1 MKTIPNLVRALLAPL
16 AISLLI
22 VSATG
27 CKGDKKGGTSDNTTE
42 ALPAEALNRFD
53 ADSAY
58 SYIAQQVA
66 FGTRVPNT
74 PTHKACGEWI
84 AGKLKEF
91 GLEVVLQ
98 QANVS
103 THEGAAL
110 PITNI
115 IGRLNPAAERRIL
128 LLAHWDT
135 RPTADNDPDPSHK
148 GEPILGADD
157 AASGVGVLL
166 EIARQLA
173 DRNSTLG
180 VDFLFVDAEDMGVSE
195 NEDSWC
201 LGSTY
206 WSKHPHVEHYRA
218 EFGILL
224 DMVGAHDAKFRW
236 EFFSKTHAP
245 SIVSSLWD
253 KAASLGF
260 GHYFIQA
267 DGAALTADHKPIRYN
282 LANPTIDIV
291 NYDPAQSNGFGAH
304 WHTHTDNMEVIDKE
318 VVKAVG
324 ETLMAYL
331 EDRENERK

>member
-1 MKTIPNLVRALLAPL
+1 MKTTSNLVRALLVSL
-16 AISLLI
+16 SISLLI
-22 VSATG
+22 ISATG
-27 CKGDKKGGTSDNTTE
+27 CKGDKKESTTDDTT
-42 ALPAEALNRFD
+42 AAQPNEALNLFN

-74 PTHKACGEWI
+74 PTHQECGEWI

-103 THEGAAL
+103 THEGASL
-110 PITNI
+110 PITNM

-135 RPTADNDPDPSHK
+135 RPTADNDPNPSRK

-166 EIARQLA
+166 EVARQLA

-236 EFFSKTHAP
+236 EYFSKTHAP

-253 KAASLGF
+253 KAASLGY

-267 DGAALTADHKPIRYN
+267 DGAALTDDHKPIIDN
-282 LANPTIDIV
+282 LAIPTIDIV
-291 NYDPAQSNGFGAH
+291 NYDPARSNGFGAH
-304 WHTHTDNMEVIDKE
+304 WHTHGDNMEVIDKE
-318 VVKAVG
+318 VVKAIG

>member
-1 MKTIPNLVRALLAPL
+1 MKTTPNLVKALLVSL
-16 AISLLI
+16 SISLLI

-27 CKGDKKGGTSDNTTE
+27 CKGGKKESVTDDTT
-42 ALPAEALNRFD
+42 AAQPNEALNLFN

-74 PTHKACGEWI
+74 PTHRECGEWI
-84 AGKLKEF
+84 ASKLKEF

-103 THEGAAL
+103 THESVSL

-115 IGRLNPAAERRIL
+115 IGRLNPSAERRIL

-135 RPTADNDPDPSHK
+135 RPTADNDPNPSRK
-148 GEPILGADD
+148 SEPILGADD
-157 AASGVGVLL
+157 AASGIGVLL

-173 DRNSTLG
+173 DRKSTLG

-224 DMVGAHDAKFRW
+224 DMVGARDAKFRW
-236 EFFSKTHAP
+236 EYFSKVHAP

-253 KAASLGF
+253 KAASLGY

-267 DGAALTADHKPIRYN
+267 DGAALTDDHKPIIDN
-282 LANPTIDIV
+282 LAIPTIDIV
-291 NYDPAQSNGFGAH
+291 NYDPARSNGFGAH
-304 WHTHTDNMEVIDKE
+304 WHTHGDNMDVIDKE
-318 VVKAVG
+318 VLKAVG

-331 EDRENERK
+331 EERENERK

>member
-1 MKTIPNLVRALLAPL
+1 MKTTPNLVRALLVSL
-16 AISLLI
+16 SVSLLI

-27 CKGDKKGGTSDNTTE
+27 CKGDKKESTTDDTT
-42 ALPAEALNRFD
+42 AAQPNEALNLFNT
-53 ADSAY
+53 DSAY

-74 PTHKACGEWI
+74 PTHQECGEWI

-103 THEGAAL
+103 THESVSL

-115 IGRLNPAAERRIL
+115 IGRLNPSAERRIL

-135 RPTADNDPDPSHK
+135 RPTADNDPNPSRK
-148 GEPILGADD
+148 SEPILGADD

-166 EIARQLA
+166 EVARQLA
-173 DRNSTLG
+173 DRKSTLG
-180 VDFLFVDAEDMGVSE
+180 VDFLFVDAEDMGISE
-195 NEDSWC
+195 QEDSWC

-206 WSKHPHVEHYRA
+206 WSKHPHVEHYHA

-224 DMVGAHDAKFRW
+224 DMVGARDAKFRW
-236 EFFSKTHAP
+236 EYFSKVHAP

-253 KAASLGF
+253 KAASLGY

-267 DGAALTADHKPIRYN
+267 DGAALTDDHKPIIDN
-282 LANPTIDIV
+282 LAIPTIDIV
-291 NYDPAQSNGFGAH
+291 NYDPARSNGFGAH
-304 WHTHTDNMEVIDKE
+304 WHTHGDNMDVIDKE
-318 VVKAVG
+318 VLKAVG

-331 EDRENERK
+331 EERENERK

>member
-1 MKTIPNLVRALLAPL
+1 MKTTPNLVKALLVSL
-16 AISLLI
+16 SISLLI

-27 CKGDKKGGTSDNTTE
+27 CKGGKKESATDDTT
-42 ALPAEALNRFD
+42 AAQPNEALNLFN

-74 PTHKACGEWI
+74 PTHQECGEWI
-84 AGKLKEF
+84 AGKLKGF

-103 THEGAAL
+103 THESVSL

-115 IGRLNPAAERRIL
+115 IGRLNPSAERRIL

-135 RPTADNDPDPSHK
+135 RPTADNDPNPSRK
-148 GEPILGADD
+148 SEPILGADD

-166 EIARQLA
+166 EVARQLA
-173 DRNSTLG
+173 DHNSTLG

-224 DMVGAHDAKFRW
+224 DMVGAHNAKFRW
-236 EFFSKTHAP
+236 EYFSKTHAP

-253 KAASLGF
+253 KAASLGY

-267 DGAALTADHKPIRYN
+267 DGAALTDDHKPIIDN
-282 LANPTIDIV
+282 LAIPTIDIV
-291 NYDPAQSNGFGAH
+291 NYDPARSNGFGAH
-304 WHTHTDNMEVIDKE
+304 WHTHGDNMEVIDKE
-318 VVKAVG
+318 VLKAVG

-331 EDRENERK
+331 EERENERK

>member
-1 MKTIPNLVRALLAPL
+1 MKTSPKLLRTLLV
-16 AISLLI
+16 SLSVSLVI

-27 CKGDKKGGTSDNTTE
+27 CKGGKKESATDDTT
-42 ALPAEALNRFD
+42 AAQPNKAHNLFN

-74 PTHKACGEWI
+74 PTHRECGEWI
-84 AGKLKEF
+84 ASKLTEF

-103 THEGAAL
+103 THEGVSL

-115 IGRLNPAAERRIL
+115 IARLNPSAERRIL

-135 RPTADNDPDPSHK
+135 RPIADNDPNPSCK
-148 GEPILGADD
+148 SEPILGADD

-166 EIARQLA
+166 EVARQLS
-173 DRNSTLG
+173 DRKSTLG

-195 NEDSWC
+195 REDSWC

-224 DMVGAHDAKFRW
+224 DMVGARDAKFRW
-236 EFFSKTHAP
+236 EYFSKVHAP

-253 KAASLGF
+253 KAASLGY

-267 DGAALTADHKPIRYN
+267 DGAALTDDHKPIIDN
-282 LANPTIDIV
+282 LAIPTIDIV
-291 NYDPAQSNGFGAH
+291 NYDPARSNGFGAH
-304 WHTHTDNMEVIDKE
+304 WHTHGDNMEVIDKE

-331 EDRENERK
+331 EERENERK